1 MPADSSTRSTVLI
14 VDDTPE
20 NLTILGETL
29 RPHYRVRAAISGE
42 RALHAVTIGTLP
54 DVILLDVMMPDM
66 DGYQVLQALQADA
79 ATRDIPVIFVTAM
92 DSVEGETHGL
102 ALGAVDYI
110 TKPFNPDIVL
120 ARVRTHIELAKA
132 RERLHDEN
140 AWLEREVA
148 RRTNENA
155 LIRDLSLSAL
165 ACLAEVRDI
174 ETGHHILRTQSFVEL
189 LAHHLAGHPDYRAA
203 LAGERLEIIVRSAP
217 LHDIGKV
224 GIPDSILLK
233 PGRLTSAEFE
243 IMKKHPV
250 IGADAI
256 TRAMAQAANSRSG
269 DGALPGGAFAFME
282 TAREIALSHHEKWDG
297 SGYPRRPARP
307 ADSRFRAPHGARRRL
322 RRTELAARLQGTVGA
337 GGRDPDHRR
346 RTWPPLR
353 PGHRGRIPGIAP
365 RLRRGRTTLRRGLSG
380 REPRP

>member
-42 RALHAVTIGTLP
+42 RALHAVTIGALP

-297 SGYPRRPARP
+297 SGYPAGLQGRQIPVSARLMALADVFDALSSRRVYKEPMAPEDVTRIIVAERGRHFDPVIVDAFLELRPAF
-307 ADSRFRAPHGARRRL
+307 AEVAQRFAEA
-322 RRTELAARLQGTVGA
+322 
-337 GGRDPDHRR
+337 
-346 RTWPPLR
+346 
-353 PGHRGRIPGIAP
+353 
-365 RLRRGRTTLRRGLSG
+365 
-380 REPRP
+380 

>member
-66 DGYQVLQALQADA
+66 DGYQVLQALKADA

-189 LAHHLAGHPDYRAA
+189 LAHHLAGHPDYREA

-297 SGYPRRPARP
+297 SGYPAGLQGRQIPVSARLMALADVFDALSSRRVYKEPLAPEDVTRIIVAERGRHFDPVIVDAFLELRPAF
-307 ADSRFRAPHGARRRL
+307 AEVAQRFAEA
-322 RRTELAARLQGTVGA
+322 
-337 GGRDPDHRR
+337 
-346 RTWPPLR
+346 
-353 PGHRGRIPGIAP
+353 
-365 RLRRGRTTLRRGLSG
+365 
-380 REPRP
+380 

>member
-42 RALHAVTIGTLP
+42 RALHAVTIGALP

-203 LAGERLEIIVRSAP
+203 LADERLEIIVRSAP

-297 SGYPRRPARP
+297 SGYPAGLQGRQIPVSARLMALADVFDALSSRRVYKEPLAPEDVTRIIVAERGRHFDPVIVDAFLELRPAF
-307 ADSRFRAPHGARRRL
+307 AEVAQRFAEA
-322 RRTELAARLQGTVGA
+322 
-337 GGRDPDHRR
+337 
-346 RTWPPLR
+346 
-353 PGHRGRIPGIAP
+353 
-365 RLRRGRTTLRRGLSG
+365 
-380 REPRP
+380 

>member
-66 DGYQVLQALQADA
+66 DGYQVLQALKADA

-203 LAGERLEIIVRSAP
+203 LADERLEIIVRSAP

-297 SGYPRRPARP
+297 SGYPAGLQGRQIPVSARLMALADVFDALSSRRVYKEPLGPEDVTRIIVAERGRHFDPVIVDAFLELRPAF
-307 ADSRFRAPHGARRRL
+307 AEVAQCFAEA
-322 RRTELAARLQGTVGA
+322 
-337 GGRDPDHRR
+337 
-346 RTWPPLR
+346 
-353 PGHRGRIPGIAP
+353 
-365 RLRRGRTTLRRGLSG
+365 
-380 REPRP
+380 

>member
-42 RALHAVTIGTLP
+42 RALHAVTIGALP

-174 ETGHHILRTQSFVEL
+174 ETGHHILRTQSFV
-189 LAHHLAGHPDYRAA
+189 
-203 LAGERLEIIVRSAP
+203 
-217 LHDIGKV
+217 
-224 GIPDSILLK
+224 
-233 PGRLTSAEFE
+233 
-243 IMKKHPV
+243 
-250 IGADAI
+250 
-256 TRAMAQAANSRSG
+256 
-269 DGALPGGAFAFME
+269 
-282 TAREIALSHHEKWDG
+282 
-297 SGYPRRPARP
+297 
-307 ADSRFRAPHGARRRL
+307 
-322 RRTELAARLQGTVGA
+322 
-337 GGRDPDHRR
+337 
-346 RTWPPLR
+346 
-353 PGHRGRIPGIAP
+353 
-365 RLRRGRTTLRRGLSG
+365 
-380 REPRP
+380 

>member
-42 RALHAVTIGTLP
+42 RALHAVTIGALP

-297 SGYPRRPARP
+297 SGYPAGLQGRQIPVSARLMALADVFDALSSRRVYKEPLAPEDVTRIIVAERGRHFDPVIVDAFLELRPAF
-307 ADSRFRAPHGARRRL
+307 AEVAQRFAEA
-322 RRTELAARLQGTVGA
+322 
-337 GGRDPDHRR
+337 
-346 RTWPPLR
+346 
-353 PGHRGRIPGIAP
+353 
-365 RLRRGRTTLRRGLSG
+365 
-380 REPRP
+380 

>member
-42 RALHAVTIGTLP
+42 RALHAVTIGALP

-66 DGYQVLQALQADA
+66 DGYQVLQALKADA

-297 SGYPRRPARP
+297 SGYPAGLQGRQIPVSARLMALADVFDALSSRRVYKEPLAPEDVTRIIVAERGRHFDPVIVDAFLELRPAF
-307 ADSRFRAPHGARRRL
+307 AEVAQRFAEA
-322 RRTELAARLQGTVGA
+322 
-337 GGRDPDHRR
+337 
-346 RTWPPLR
+346 
-353 PGHRGRIPGIAP
+353 
-365 RLRRGRTTLRRGLSG
+365 
-380 REPRP
+380 

>member
-1 MPADSSTRSTVLI
+1 MPPDSSTRSTVLI

-42 RALHAVTIGTLP
+42 RALHAVTIGALP

-297 SGYPRRPARP
+297 SGYPAGLQGRQIPVSARLMALADVFDALSSRRVYKEPLAPEDVTRIIVAERGRHFDPVIVDAFLELRPAF
-307 ADSRFRAPHGARRRL
+307 AEVAQRFAEA
-322 RRTELAARLQGTVGA
+322 
-337 GGRDPDHRR
+337 
-346 RTWPPLR
+346 
-353 PGHRGRIPGIAP
+353 
-365 RLRRGRTTLRRGLSG
+365 
-380 REPRP
+380 

>member
-189 LAHHLAGHPDYRAA
+189 LAHHLAGHPDYREA

-282 TAREIALSHHEKWDG
+282 TAREIALSHHEKCDG
-297 SGYPRRPARP
+297 SGYPAGLQGRQIPVSARLMALADVLDALSSRRVYKEPLAPEDVTRIIVAERGRHFDPVIVDAFLELRPAF
-307 ADSRFRAPHGARRRL
+307 AEVAQRFAEA
-322 RRTELAARLQGTVGA
+322 
-337 GGRDPDHRR
+337 
-346 RTWPPLR
+346 
-353 PGHRGRIPGIAP
+353 
-365 RLRRGRTTLRRGLSG
+365 
-380 REPRP
+380 

>member
-42 RALHAVTIGTLP
+42 RALHAVTIGALP

-189 LAHHLAGHPDYRAA
+189 LAHHLAGHPDYREA

-297 SGYPRRPARP
+297 SGYPAGLQGRQIPVSARLMALADVFDALSSRRVYKEPMAPEDVTRIIVAERGRHFDPVIVDAFLELRPAF
-307 ADSRFRAPHGARRRL
+307 AEVAQRFAEA
-322 RRTELAARLQGTVGA
+322 
-337 GGRDPDHRR
+337 
-346 RTWPPLR
+346 
-353 PGHRGRIPGIAP
+353 
-365 RLRRGRTTLRRGLSG
+365 
-380 REPRP
+380 

>member
-1 MPADSSTRSTVLI
+1 MPPDSSTRSTVLI

-42 RALHAVTIGTLP
+42 RALHAVTIGALP

-189 LAHHLAGHPDYRAA
+189 LAHHLAGHPDYREA

-297 SGYPRRPARP
+297 SGYPAGLQGRQIPVSARLMALADVFDALSSRRVYKEPLAPEDVTRIIVAERGRHFDPVIVDAFLELRPAF
-307 ADSRFRAPHGARRRL
+307 AEVAQRFAEA
-322 RRTELAARLQGTVGA
+322 
-337 GGRDPDHRR
+337 
-346 RTWPPLR
+346 
-353 PGHRGRIPGIAP
+353 
-365 RLRRGRTTLRRGLSG
+365 
-380 REPRP
+380 

>member
-203 LAGERLEIIVRSAP
+203 LADERLEIIVRSAP
-217 LHDIGKV
+217 LHDNGKV

-297 SGYPRRPARP
+297 SGYPAGLQGRQIPVSARLMALADVFDALSSRRVYKEPLAPEDVTRIIVAERGRHFDPVIVDAFLELRPAF
-307 ADSRFRAPHGARRRL
+307 AEVAQRFAEA
-322 RRTELAARLQGTVGA
+322 
-337 GGRDPDHRR
+337 
-346 RTWPPLR
+346 
-353 PGHRGRIPGIAP
+353 
-365 RLRRGRTTLRRGLSG
+365 
-380 REPRP
+380 

>member
-297 SGYPRRPARP
+297 SGYPAGLQGRQIPVSARLMALADVFDALSSRRVYKEPLAPEDVTRIIVAERGRHFDPVIVDAFLELRPAF
-307 ADSRFRAPHGARRRL
+307 AEVAQRFAEA
-322 RRTELAARLQGTVGA
+322 
-337 GGRDPDHRR
+337 
-346 RTWPPLR
+346 
-353 PGHRGRIPGIAP
+353 
-365 RLRRGRTTLRRGLSG
+365 
-380 REPRP
+380 

>member
-66 DGYQVLQALQADA
+66 DGYQVLQALKADA

-297 SGYPRRPARP
+297 SGYPAGLQGRQIPVSARLMALADVFDALSSRRVYKEPLGPEDVTRIIVAERGRHFDPVIVDAFLELRPAF
-307 ADSRFRAPHGARRRL
+307 AEVAQCFAEA
-322 RRTELAARLQGTVGA
+322 
-337 GGRDPDHRR
+337 
-346 RTWPPLR
+346 
-353 PGHRGRIPGIAP
+353 
-365 RLRRGRTTLRRGLSG
+365 
-380 REPRP
+380 

>member
-174 ETGHHILRTQSFVEL
+174 ESGHHILRTQSFVEL
-189 LAHHLAGHPDYRAA
+189 LAHHLAGHPDYREA

-297 SGYPRRPARP
+297 SGYPAGLQGRQIPVSARLMALADVFDALSSRRVYKEPLAPEDVTRIIVAERGRHFDPVIVDAFLELRPAF
-307 ADSRFRAPHGARRRL
+307 AEVAQRFAEA
-322 RRTELAARLQGTVGA
+322 
-337 GGRDPDHRR
+337 
-346 RTWPPLR
+346 
-353 PGHRGRIPGIAP
+353 
-365 RLRRGRTTLRRGLSG
+365 
-380 REPRP
+380 

>member
-174 ETGHHILRTQSFVEL
+174 ETGHHIQRTQSFVEL

-297 SGYPRRPARP
+297 SGYPAGLQGRQIPVSARLMALADVFDALSSRRVYKEPMAPEDVTRIIVAERGRHFDPVIVDAFLELRPAF
-307 ADSRFRAPHGARRRL
+307 AEVAQRFAEA
-322 RRTELAARLQGTVGA
+322 
-337 GGRDPDHRR
+337 
-346 RTWPPLR
+346 
-353 PGHRGRIPGIAP
+353 
-365 RLRRGRTTLRRGLSG
+365 
-380 REPRP
+380 

>member
-20 NLTILGETL
+20 NLIILGETL

-42 RALHAVTIGTLP
+42 RALHAVTIGALP

-297 SGYPRRPARP
+297 SGYPAGLQGRQIPVSARLMALADVFDALSSRRVYKEPMAPEDVTRIIVAERGRHFDPVIVDAFLELRPAF
-307 ADSRFRAPHGARRRL
+307 AEVAQRFAEA
-322 RRTELAARLQGTVGA
+322 
-337 GGRDPDHRR
+337 
-346 RTWPPLR
+346 
-353 PGHRGRIPGIAP
+353 
-365 RLRRGRTTLRRGLSG
+365 
-380 REPRP
+380 

>member
-42 RALHAVTIGTLP
+42 RALHAVTIGALP

-102 ALGAVDYI
+102 ALGAVDYN

-189 LAHHLAGHPDYRAA
+189 LAHHLAGHPDYREA

-297 SGYPRRPARP
+297 SGYPAGLQGRQIPVSARLMALADVFDALSSRRVYKEPLAPEDVTRIIVAERGRHFDPVIVDAFLELRPAF
-307 ADSRFRAPHGARRRL
+307 AEVAQRFAEA
-322 RRTELAARLQGTVGA
+322 
-337 GGRDPDHRR
+337 
-346 RTWPPLR
+346 
-353 PGHRGRIPGIAP
+353 
-365 RLRRGRTTLRRGLSG
+365 
-380 REPRP
+380 

>member
-297 SGYPRRPARP
+297 SGYPAGLQGRQIPVSARLMALADVFDALSSRRVYKEPMAPEDVTRIIVAERGRHFDPVIVDAFLELRPAF
-307 ADSRFRAPHGARRRL
+307 AEVAQRFAEA
-322 RRTELAARLQGTVGA
+322 
-337 GGRDPDHRR
+337 
-346 RTWPPLR
+346 
-353 PGHRGRIPGIAP
+353 
-365 RLRRGRTTLRRGLSG
+365 
-380 REPRP
+380 

>member
-66 DGYQVLQALQADA
+66 DGYQVLQALKADA

-189 LAHHLAGHPDYRAA
+189 LAHHLAGHPDYREA

-297 SGYPRRPARP
+297 SGYPAGLQGRQIPVSARLMALADVFDALSSRRVYKEPLGPEDVTRIIVAERGRHFDPVIVDAFLELRPAF
-307 ADSRFRAPHGARRRL
+307 AEVAQCFAEA
-322 RRTELAARLQGTVGA
+322 
-337 GGRDPDHRR
+337 
-346 RTWPPLR
+346 
-353 PGHRGRIPGIAP
+353 
-365 RLRRGRTTLRRGLSG
+365 
-380 REPRP
+380 

>member
-42 RALHAVTIGTLP
+42 RALHAVTIGALP

-297 SGYPRRPARP
+297 SGYPAGLQGRQTPVSARLMALADVFDALSSRRVYKEPLAPEDVTRIIVAERGRHFDPVIVDAFLELRPAF
-307 ADSRFRAPHGARRRL
+307 AEVAQRFAEA
-322 RRTELAARLQGTVGA
+322 
-337 GGRDPDHRR
+337 
-346 RTWPPLR
+346 
-353 PGHRGRIPGIAP
+353 
-365 RLRRGRTTLRRGLSG
+365 
-380 REPRP
+380 

>member
-297 SGYPRRPARP
+297 SGYPAGLQGRQIPVSARLMALADVFDALSSRRVYKEPLAPEDVTRIIVAERGRHFDPVIVDAFLELRPAF
-307 ADSRFRAPHGARRRL
+307 AEVAQCFAEA
-322 RRTELAARLQGTVGA
+322 
-337 GGRDPDHRR
+337 
-346 RTWPPLR
+346 
-353 PGHRGRIPGIAP
+353 
-365 RLRRGRTTLRRGLSG
+365 
-380 REPRP
+380 

>member
-66 DGYQVLQALQADA
+66 DGYQVLQALKADA

-203 LAGERLEIIVRSAP
+203 LADERLEIIVRSAP

-297 SGYPRRPARP
+297 SGYPAGLQGRQIPVSARLMALADVFDALSSRRVYKEPLAPEDVTRIIVAERGRHFDPVIVDAFLELRPAF
-307 ADSRFRAPHGARRRL
+307 AEVAQRFAEA
-322 RRTELAARLQGTVGA
+322 
-337 GGRDPDHRR
+337 
-346 RTWPPLR
+346 
-353 PGHRGRIPGIAP
+353 
-365 RLRRGRTTLRRGLSG
+365 
-380 REPRP
+380 

>member
-42 RALHAVTIGTLP
+42 RALHAVTIGALP

-66 DGYQVLQALQADA
+66 DGYQVLQALKADA

-189 LAHHLAGHPDYRAA
+189 LAHHLAEHPDYRAA

-346 RTWPPLR
+346 RTRPPLR
-353 PGHRGRIPGIAP
+353 PGHRGRIP
-365 RLRRGRTTLRRGLSG
+365 
-380 REPRP
+380 

>member
-1 MPADSSTRSTVLI
+1 MTRPRTS
-14 VDDTPE
+14 PF
-20 NLTILGETL
+20 
-29 RPHYRVRAAISGE
+29 SGE

-297 SGYPRRPARP
+297 SGYPAGLQGRQIPVSARLMALADVFDALSSRRVYKEPLAPEDVTRIIVAERGRHFDPVIVDAFLELRPAF
-307 ADSRFRAPHGARRRL
+307 AEVAQRFAEA
-322 RRTELAARLQGTVGA
+322 
-337 GGRDPDHRR
+337 
-346 RTWPPLR
+346 
-353 PGHRGRIPGIAP
+353 
-365 RLRRGRTTLRRGLSG
+365 
-380 REPRP
+380 

>member
-42 RALHAVTIGTLP
+42 RALHAVTIGALP

-66 DGYQVLQALQADA
+66 DGYPVLQALKADA
-79 ATRDIPVIFVTAM
+79 ATRDLPVIFVTAM

-297 SGYPRRPARP
+297 SGYPAGLQGRQIPVSARLMALADVFDALSSRRVYKEPLAPEDVTRIIVAERGRHFDPVIVDAFLELRPAF
-307 ADSRFRAPHGARRRL
+307 AEVAQRFAEA
-322 RRTELAARLQGTVGA
+322 
-337 GGRDPDHRR
+337 
-346 RTWPPLR
+346 
-353 PGHRGRIPGIAP
+353 
-365 RLRRGRTTLRRGLSG
+365 
-380 REPRP
+380 

>member
-189 LAHHLAGHPDYRAA
+189 LAHHLAGHPDYREA

-297 SGYPRRPARP
+297 SGYPAGLQGRQIPVSARLMALADVFDALSSRRVYKEPLAPEDVTRIIVAERGRHFDPVIVDAFLELRPAF
-307 ADSRFRAPHGARRRL
+307 AEVAQRFAEA
-322 RRTELAARLQGTVGA
+322 
-337 GGRDPDHRR
+337 
-346 RTWPPLR
+346 
-353 PGHRGRIPGIAP
+353 
-365 RLRRGRTTLRRGLSG
+365 
-380 REPRP
+380 

>member
-42 RALHAVTIGTLP
+42 RALHAVTIGALP

-66 DGYQVLQALQADA
+66 DGYQVLQALKADA

-189 LAHHLAGHPDYRAA
+189 LAHHLAGHPDYREA

-297 SGYPRRPARP
+297 SGYPAGLQGRQIPVSARLMALADVFDALSSRRVYKEPLAPEDVTRIIVAERGRHFDPVIVDAFLELRPAF
-307 ADSRFRAPHGARRRL
+307 AEVAQRFAEA
-322 RRTELAARLQGTVGA
+322 
-337 GGRDPDHRR
+337 
-346 RTWPPLR
+346 
-353 PGHRGRIPGIAP
+353 
-365 RLRRGRTTLRRGLSG
+365 
-380 REPRP
+380 

>member
-66 DGYQVLQALQADA
+66 DGYQVLQALKADA

-297 SGYPRRPARP
+297 SGYPAGLQGRQIPVSARLMALADVFDALSSRRVYKEPMAPEDVTRIIVAERGRHFDPVIVDAFLELRPAF
-307 ADSRFRAPHGARRRL
+307 AEVAQRFAEA
-322 RRTELAARLQGTVGA
+322 
-337 GGRDPDHRR
+337 
-346 RTWPPLR
+346 
-353 PGHRGRIPGIAP
+353 
-365 RLRRGRTTLRRGLSG
+365 
-380 REPRP
+380 

>member
-42 RALHAVTIGTLP
+42 RALHAVTIGALP

-66 DGYQVLQALQADA
+66 DGYQVLQALKADA

-297 SGYPRRPARP
+297 SGYPAGLQGRQIPVSARLMALADVFDALSSRRVYKEPLGPEDVTRIIVAERGRHFDPVIVDAFLELRPAF
-307 ADSRFRAPHGARRRL
+307 AEVAQRFAEA
-322 RRTELAARLQGTVGA
+322 
-337 GGRDPDHRR
+337 
-346 RTWPPLR
+346 
-353 PGHRGRIPGIAP
+353 
-365 RLRRGRTTLRRGLSG
+365 
-380 REPRP
+380 

>member
-42 RALHAVTIGTLP
+42 RALHAVTIGALP

-189 LAHHLAGHPDYRAA
+189 LAHHLAGHPDYREA

-297 SGYPRRPARP
+297 SGYPAGLQGRQIPVSARLMALADVFDALSSRRVYKEPLAPEDVTRIIVAERGRHFDPVIVDAFLELRPAF
-307 ADSRFRAPHGARRRL
+307 AEVAQRFAEA
-322 RRTELAARLQGTVGA
+322 
-337 GGRDPDHRR
+337 
-346 RTWPPLR
+346 
-353 PGHRGRIPGIAP
+353 
-365 RLRRGRTTLRRGLSG
+365 
-380 REPRP
+380 

>member
-42 RALHAVTIGTLP
+42 RALHAVTIGALP

-66 DGYQVLQALQADA
+66 DGYQVLQALKADA

-189 LAHHLAGHPDYRAA
+189 LAHHLAGHPDYREAR
-203 LAGERLEIIVRSAP
+203 AGERLEIIVRSAP

-297 SGYPRRPARP
+297 SGYPAGLQGRQIPVSARLMALADVFDALSSRRVYKEPLAPEDVTRIIVAERGRHFDPVIVDAFLELRPAF
-307 ADSRFRAPHGARRRL
+307 AEVAQRFAEA
-322 RRTELAARLQGTVGA
+322 
-337 GGRDPDHRR
+337 
-346 RTWPPLR
+346 
-353 PGHRGRIPGIAP
+353 
-365 RLRRGRTTLRRGLSG
+365 
-380 REPRP
+380 

>member
-1 MPADSSTRSTVLI
+1 MPPDSSTRSTVLI

-42 RALHAVTIGTLP
+42 RALHAVTIGALP

-297 SGYPRRPARP
+297 SGYPAGLQGRQIPVSARLMALADVFDALSSRRVYKEPLGPEDVTRIIVAERGRHFDPVIVDAFLELRPAF
-307 ADSRFRAPHGARRRL
+307 AEVAQRFAEA
-322 RRTELAARLQGTVGA
+322 
-337 GGRDPDHRR
+337 
-346 RTWPPLR
+346 
-353 PGHRGRIPGIAP
+353 
-365 RLRRGRTTLRRGLSG
+365 
-380 REPRP
+380 